1 MLINFNMQLR
11 LRKNID
17 FNYKYDQRNS
27 GRISRGRMI
36 LIPNNLRVINI
47 GLRLFYQSLTEQ
59 KMKAVYVNWKENN
72 NLKKKLETS
81 LIKLMA
87 NK

>member
-1 MLINFNMQLR
+1 MQLR

-17 FNYKYDQRNS
+17 FNYKYDQKNS
-27 GRISRGRMI
+27 GWISRERII

-59 KMKAVYVNWKENN
+59 KIKTVYVNCEPKQ
-72 NLKKKLETS
+72 KLEKE
-81 LIKLMA
+81 IEDIFDKIDG
-87 NK
+87 